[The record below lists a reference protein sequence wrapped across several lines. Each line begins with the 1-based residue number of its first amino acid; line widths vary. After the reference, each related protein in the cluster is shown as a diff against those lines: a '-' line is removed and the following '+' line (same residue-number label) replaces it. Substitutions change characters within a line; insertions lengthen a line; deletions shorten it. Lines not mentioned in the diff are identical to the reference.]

1 MLVKNNSLKNKLN
14 YNSILLDC
22 ILALLVSAAY
32 AASIEEN
39 VGVDSAQFY
48 MNSPY
53 MFQQGGYGSFPIYGN
68 YPSYGFNYGQA
79 QMQNN
84 YQKDFPVFD
93 NGPLN
98 PNKYLD
104 MEDDDFPVDYSLPCS
119 NTCGCQQTCMIIWW

>member
-1 MLVKNNSLKNKLN
+1 
-14 YNSILLDC
+14 
-22 ILALLVSAAY
+22 LALLVSAAY
-32 AASIEEN
+32 AVSIEEL

-53 MFQQGGYGSFPIYGN
+53 MFQQGGYGNFPMYGN
-68 YPSYGFNYGQA
+68 YPSYGQQH
-79 QMQNN
+79 QMNN
-84 YQKDFPVFD
+84 QPQKEFPVFD

-104 MEDDDFPVDYSLPCS
+104 MDDDEFPVDYSLPCS